1 MSEHLE
7 QQSRRGAELVVDTL
21 INEGVKHV
29 FAIPGA
35 KIDTVFDA
43 LVDRGPELVVVR
55 HEQNAAFMAQA
66 VGRLTGKPGV
76 ALVTSGPGVSNLA
89 TGLITANSEGDP
101 VVAIGGQVKR
111 SDLLKQTHQSMDN
124 VSLLRPVTKS
134 AVEVGHQDSI
144 SEAITNAFRKAKE
157 PKKGATFVSL
167 PADVISEKT
176 SVKAIKRLRE
186 PILGIADPKH
196 VSDLVEKIE
205 NAELP
210 VLLLGMNA
218 STKEATEAIR
228 LLVAKTGIPVV
239 EMFQAAG
246 VISRGLVQHFYG
258 RVGLFRNQPGDRLL
272 HKADLIISIGYDP
285 IEYDPVYWNTNKNA
299 TLVHI
304 DDTIAVIDRDYQP
317 DIELIGDISET
328 LKCIYNG
335 NPKVRISEE
344 NLSYLK
350 ELQEEIVKRDEPPK
364 SKVEGRLHP
373 LEIIQQTQNAV
384 SDDTIVTCDIG
395 SHGIWLARHFRS
407 YEPRHLLFSN
417 GMQTLGVAL
426 PWAIASGLLYPNKKT
441 LSISGDGGFLFSA
454 MELETAVRLKSPIV
468 HVVWNDSSYNMV
480 AFQQEMKYG
489 RDSAVHLGLVK

>member
-35 KIDTVFDA
+35 KIDAVFDA

-167 PADVISEKT
+167 PADVINEKT

-285 IEYDPVYWNTNKNA
+285 IEYDPVYWNTNKNS

-317 DIELIGDISET
+317 DIEIIGDISET
-328 LKCIYNG
+328 LKCIYKG
-335 NPKVRISEE
+335 NPKLRISEE
-344 NLSYLK
+344 NLDYLK
-350 ELQEEIVKRDEPPK
+350 
-364 SKVEGRLHP
+364 
-373 LEIIQQTQNAV
+373 
-384 SDDTIVTCDIG
+384 
-395 SHGIWLARHFRS
+395 
-407 YEPRHLLFSN
+407 
-417 GMQTLGVAL
+417 
-426 PWAIASGLLYPNKKT
+426 
-441 LSISGDGGFLFSA
+441 
-454 MELETAVRLKSPIV
+454 
-468 HVVWNDSSYNMV
+468 
-480 AFQQEMKYG
+480 
-489 RDSAVHLGLVK
+489 

>member
-35 KIDTVFDA
+35 KIDAVFDA

-205 NAELP
+205 NAETALDKMKLNHQ
-210 VLLLGMNA
+210 V
-218 STKEATEAIR
+218 T
-228 LLVAKTGIPVV
+228 
-239 EMFQAAG
+239 
-246 VISRGLVQHFYG
+246 
-258 RVGLFRNQPGDRLL
+258 
-272 HKADLIISIGYDP
+272 
-285 IEYDPVYWNTNKNA
+285 
-299 TLVHI
+299 
-304 DDTIAVIDRDYQP
+304 
-317 DIELIGDISET
+317 
-328 LKCIYNG
+328 
-335 NPKVRISEE
+335 
-344 NLSYLK
+344 
-350 ELQEEIVKRDEPPK
+350 
-364 SKVEGRLHP
+364 P
-373 LEIIQQTQNAV
+373 LESPSQIKIARR
-384 SDDTIVTCDIG
+384 DI
-395 SHGIWLARHFRS
+395 ARMKTELRQR
-407 YEPRHLLFSN
+407 ELN
-417 GMQTLGVAL
+417 
-426 PWAIASGLLYPNKKT
+426 NK
-441 LSISGDGGFLFSA
+441 
-454 MELETAVRLKSPIV
+454 
-468 HVVWNDSSYNMV
+468 
-480 AFQQEMKYG
+480 
-489 RDSAVHLGLVK
+489 